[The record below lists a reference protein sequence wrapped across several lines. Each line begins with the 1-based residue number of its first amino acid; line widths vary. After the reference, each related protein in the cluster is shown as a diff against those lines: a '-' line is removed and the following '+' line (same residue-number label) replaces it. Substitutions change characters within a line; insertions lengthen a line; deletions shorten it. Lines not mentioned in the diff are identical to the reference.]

1 MSTIS
6 PPLKA
11 AEPRSL
17 SSPRRDVFRIEP
29 SRNGSVVRYAELW
42 EFREVLYFI
51 IWRDI
56 KIRYKQTVLGL
67 AWAVLQPAA
76 TILIFSVVFGYLA
89 RIQSD
94 GAPYAVFALAGLLPW
109 NFFQSGLSQ
118 GANSLVGNSNLLT
131 KVYFPRV
138 LLPLANVATGLVDF
152 GFALL
157 VLFALMAFY
166 GVAPS
171 LRLLL
176 LPFPLL
182 LAMVAS
188 LGAGL
193 WLAALNVRYR
203 DVRHTI
209 PFLLQI
215 WMYSTPIVYPASLIP
230 DDLRTLFALNPM
242 VSVAEWFRWS
252 ILGTE
257 TLTAGMVLASC
268 ITAAVLLV
276 SGARYFRSMERTFA
290 DVI

>member
-6 PPLKA
+6 PPLET

-17 SSPRRDVFRIEP
+17 PSIRREVLRLEP
-29 SRNGSVVRYAELW
+29 SQSGTVVRYAELW

-76 TILIFSVVFGYLA
+76 TILIFSVVFGLWV
-89 RIQSD
+89 QLPTD
-94 GAPYAVFALAGLLPW
+94 NAPYAVFALAGLLPW

-118 GANSLVGNSNLLT
+118 AANSLVGNSNLLT

-138 LLPLANVATGLVDF
+138 LLPLANVVTGLVDF
-152 GFALL
+152 SCALL
-157 VLFALMAFY
+157 VLFALMAY
-166 GVAPS
+166 YRVSPS
-171 LRLLL
+171 ARLLL

-188 LGAGL
+188 LGVGL
-193 WLAALNVRYR
+193 WLAALSVRFR
-203 DVRHTI
+203 DVRHAI

-215 WMYSTPIVYPASLIP
+215 WMYSTPIVYPASLVP
-230 DDLRTLFALNPM
+230 ESLRTAYALNPM
-242 VSVAEWFRWS
+242 VSVVEWFRWS
-252 ILGTE
+252 ILGTD
-257 TLTAGMVLASC
+257 TLSASMVLTSC

-276 SGARYFRSMERTFA
+276 TGLRYFRMMERTFA

>member
-1 MSTIS
+1 MSV
-6 PPLKA
+6 
-11 AEPRSL
+11 L
-17 SSPRRDVFRIEP
+17 SSPVSTSQARPLPGCGRTVLRIEP
-29 SRNGSVVRYAELW
+29 SRGGSALRLAELW

-67 AWAVLQPAA
+67 TWAVLQPAA
-76 TILIFSVVFGYLA
+76 TVVIFSVVFGMLA
-89 RIQSD
+89 RIESD
-94 GAPYAVFALAGLLPW
+94 GAPYPVFALAGLLPW

-118 GANSLVGNSNLLT
+118 GANSLVGNANLLT
-131 KVYFPRV
+131 KVYFPRA

-152 GFALL
+152 SFALL
-157 VLFALMAFY
+157 VLLGLMAFY
-166 GVAPS
+166 RVPPS
-171 LRLLL
+171 AKLLL
-176 LPFPLL
+176 LPLPLL
-182 LAMVAS
+182 LALVAS

-215 WMYSTPIVYPASLIP
+215 WMYSTPIVYPASLLP
-230 DDLRTLFALNPM
+230 AGLRNIFALNPM
-242 VSVAEWFRWS
+242 VSVVECFRWS

-257 TLTAGMVLASC
+257 TLTAGMLLASC
-268 ITAAVLLV
+268 TTALVLLV
-276 SGARYFRSMERTFA
+276 TGARYFRAMERTFA